1 MWCIDNK
8 RITSKQCT
16 VIWHL
21 DDIKIS
27 HIDKNVVTKVLDL
40 LSDEFVKEA
49 PLGMQIDYTQKKKLQ
64 IAMYDHIQNMLPYI
78 YGGTITPAAN
88 YLFSV
93 NQEAQKIHLKL
104 L

>member
-1 MWCIDNK
+1 
-8 RITSKQCT
+8 
-16 VIWHL
+16 
-21 DDIKIS
+21 
-27 HIDKNVVTKVLDL
+27 
-40 LSDEFVKEA
+40 
-49 PLGMQIDYTQKKKLQ
+49 MQIDYTQKKKLQ